1 MDDNNNLRDFFISY
15 TGADCEWAEWI
26 ASTLEEAA
34 YTTVLQAWDFGVG
47 AHFVNEMHTA
57 AQYTDRTI
65 GVLSHVYIEAYAKLS
80 LKKYRPMAA
89 RNEDKK
95 VFSGLL

>member
-1 MDDNNNLRDFFISY
+1 MTQASDRYQETRDVREDQDSRQKFEHELIDRKTTWGLACQSILFVAYGVTLRGDKPS
-15 TGADCEWAEWI
+15 AD
-26 ASTLEEAA
+26 
-34 YTTVLQAWDFGVG
+34 
-47 AHFVNEMHTA
+47 
-57 AQYTDRTI
+57 
-65 GVLSHVYIEAYAKLS
+65 IEAYAKLS

>member
-1 MDDNNNLRDFFISY
+1 VAKTEDYLGGRLPLLTEGELSDKQKQIYQRMLTHQIPWSDSHNIEGM
-15 TGADCEWAEWI
+15 TGDGR
-26 ASTLEEAA
+26 L
-34 YTTVLQAWDFGVG
+34 
-47 AHFVNEMHTA
+47 
-57 AQYTDRTI
+57 I
-65 GVLSHVYIEAYAKLS
+65 GPYEAYAKLS